1 LEKEPEFI
9 AGKNALKAIP
19 LLCNQDFE
27 KLCWQYDSFSFYK
40 VIQKPLR

>member
-1 LEKEPEFI
+1 MGILEKEPEFI

-27 KLCWQYDSFSFYK
+27 KLC
-40 VIQKPLR
+40 